1 MIKRI
6 IVSFYVVIVLT
17 GCINYYPRPVANSS
31 ISLLT
36 KLEFPGNI
44 KDYTFTNKILLVE
57 DGENLFAYSLD
68 EFELLWEKEIEGNA
82 KFEGSGIQVCEDQII
97 VTSNYKII
105 TLDLEGNVIQEFV
118 VNDKDDGPPM
128 VSSVSK
134 DVILVTRP
142 YSWNIEAY
150 DRKNGNMI
158 WKKYLG
164 RGGGHV
170 YYNNKSDQFILMTT
184 EFLSV
189 INSRGNIYFE
199 EIIDKGYYWKNAFD
213 NKDTIIYQKIIKDN
227 NQICSFSIALLKEN
241 WCINTPFEVSSVYIS
256 GDKFFVTL
264 DEAIQSYSLENGA
277 LIWNKNT
284 EPVEPP
290 LLLLNEN
297 IYVPD
302 ISSSSLYVFDL
313 NTGRGNGAFP
323 LPTLK
328 TNFYP
333 LAVKGKEILTNGE
346 FLFFP
351 LANTLYIYE

>member
-1 MIKRI
+1 MIKRVI
-6 IVSFYVVIVLT
+6 ASFYVVIILT

-36 KLEFPGNI
+36 KLEFPEKI

-57 DGENLFAYSLD
+57 DGLSLYAFSLD
-68 EFELLWEKEIEGNA
+68 EFKLLWEKEIVGNA
-82 KFEGSGIQVCEDQII
+82 KFEGSGIQVFDNQII

-118 VNDKDDGPPM
+118 VNDKDAGPPM
-128 VSSVSK
+128 ASSVSK

-150 DRKNGNMI
+150 DRKNGNII

-164 RGGGHV
+164 RGGGDV
-170 YYNNKSDQFILMTT
+170 YYKNKNDQFILMTT
-184 EFLSV
+184 DFLSV
-189 INSRGNIYFE
+189 INSRGNMYFE
-199 EIIDKGYYWKNAFD
+199 ENIDKGYYWKIAYD
-213 NKDTIIYQKIIKDN
+213 NLDTIIYQKIIKDG
-227 NQICSFSIALLKEN
+227 NQICSFSIALLKAN
-241 WCINTPFEVSSVYIS
+241 WCIYTPFEVSSGYIS
-256 GDKFFVTL
+256 GGKFFVTL
-264 DEAIQSYSLENGA
+264 DEAIQAYSLENGD
-277 LIWNKNT
+277 LIWNQET
-284 EPVEPP
+284 EPVDPP

-297 IYVPD
+297 IYVRD
-302 ISSSSLYVFDL
+302 QSSSSLYVFDL

-351 LANTLYIYE
+351 LANTLYIYK